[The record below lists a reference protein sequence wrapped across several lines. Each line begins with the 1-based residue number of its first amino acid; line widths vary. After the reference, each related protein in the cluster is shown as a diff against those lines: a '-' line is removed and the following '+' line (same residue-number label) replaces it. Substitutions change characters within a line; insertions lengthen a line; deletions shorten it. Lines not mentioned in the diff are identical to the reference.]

1 MMHRIFYW
9 LFALLPFAA
18 FGQSPIPNDPF
29 LSVPAPSVR
38 QRPVEP
44 AQRPAPPQAA
54 RNCSTSETLP
64 NMANLRWTSGT
75 YLAFFDWNSEEL
87 TVRAQQIAREAVA
100 FARNRNTRVIEI
112 NGHDDNSQSEFRAMA
127 LSQRRANAVAD
138 ALVRLGWPLDRM
150 CTAAFGSTQPLV
162 PTNSGLRQPEN
173 RRVEI
178 IVRYME

>member
-1 MMHRIFYW
+1 MHRIFYW

-18 FGQSPIPNDPF
+18 SGQSPIPNDPF

-38 QRPVEP
+38 PRPVEP
-44 AQRPAPPQAA
+44 AQRPAPPQAV
-54 RNCSTSETLP
+54 RSCSTSETQL
-64 NMANLRWTSGT
+64 NVANSHWRSQAFLV
-75 YLAFFDWNSEEL
+75 FFDWNSEEL
-87 TVRAQQIAREAVA
+87 TFRGQQIVALAVG
-100 FARNRNTRVIEI
+100 FAKNRNTRVIEI

-162 PTNSGLRQPEN
+162 PTSSREREPQN

-178 IVRYME
+178 IIRYME